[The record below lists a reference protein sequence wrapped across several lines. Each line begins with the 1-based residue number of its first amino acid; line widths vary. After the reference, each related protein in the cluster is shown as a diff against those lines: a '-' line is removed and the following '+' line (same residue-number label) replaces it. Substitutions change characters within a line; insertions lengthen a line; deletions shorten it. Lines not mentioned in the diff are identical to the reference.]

1 MTKTRIEVNICLQS
15 PGKRA
20 GDALLRWSDDARPLG
35 VYPVPIA
42 CIVGRPGPTALLT
55 AGVHGD
61 EFEGRYEPVGFGG
74 TIQQSGESNQ
84 RLKGRFI
91 TR

>member
-15 PGKRA
+15 PGKRT

-42 CIVGRPGPTALLT
+42 CIVG
-55 AGVHGD
+55 
-61 EFEGRYEPVGFGG
+61 GRADGAIDCRC
-74 TIQQSGESNQ
+74 TW
-84 RLKGRFI
+84 
-91 TR
+91 